1 MTSTETRQDGAKIN
15 WLGIDGPLLW
25 LLYLPLFF
33 IPWFFQLPSTPQI
46 LWAIAG
52 LALFLVL
59 YIRACMAKQNALIA
73 YAAATLLLSFAFIYT
88 DSNWTVISV
97 YAASMVGELR
107 PARRAGIVLAIFA
120 VATALAGMIIQQTP
134 FYWAMGVF
142 LMVMIG
148 IANISRAML
157 EDKNR
162 ALASAQDEVKQ
173 MAATAERERI
183 GRDLHDLLGRTL
195 TLIAIKADLAAKLSP
210 RDAAKAEAEM
220 REVAAAARDAL
231 AEVRA
236 AVAGMTGATLGR
248 EIASSQ
254 AALAAAG
261 IACVVDAD
269 AEQIDQG
276 ASAVL
281 AMTLREAITNVIR
294 HSGARSCRIALTRGA
309 NGLELTVTDD
319 GDGEAV
325 REGGGI
331 GGVRSRLA
339 AAGGGL
345 SVTGGA
351 EGTQLVARLP
361 LEASA

>member
-1 MTSTETRQDGAKIN
+1 MTKQERQTGAKFN
-15 WLGIDGPLLW
+15 WLSIDSPLLW
-25 LLYLPLFF
+25 LAYLPLFF
-33 IPWFFQLPSTPQI
+33 IPWFWDLPATPQI
-46 LWAIAG
+46 IGAIVG
-52 LALFLVL
+52 LAVFLVL
-59 YIRACMAKQNALIA
+59 YMQGCAARGTALIA
-73 YAAATLLLSFAFIYT
+73 YATATLVLSFALMFT
-88 DSNWTVISV
+88 ASNWTVIAV
-97 YAASMVGELR
+97 YAGAMIGELR
-107 PARRAGIVLAIFA
+107 PARRAGLILGAFA
-120 VATALAGMIIQQTP
+120 VATVAVGLAAQQH
-134 FYWAMGVF
+134 FIYWAMGVF
-142 LMVMIG
+142 LTVMVG
-148 IANISRAML
+148 IANISRAVL

-162 ALASAQDEVKQ
+162 ALAAAHDEVKQ

-248 EIASSQ
+248 EIASAQ

-281 AMTLREAITNVIR
+281 AMTLREAVTNVIR
-294 HSGARSCRIALTRGA
+294 HSGARSCRIVLTRGMG
-309 NGLELTVTDD
+309 GLELTVTDD

-351 EGTQLVARLP
+351 DGTQLVARLP

>member
-1 MTSTETRQDGAKIN
+1 MNKKRQDPTRIE
-15 WLGIDGPLLW
+15 WFSVDGPLLW
-25 LLYLPLFF
+25 LAYLPLFF
-33 IPWFFQLPSTPQI
+33 IPWLFKLPSTPQI
-46 LWAIAG
+46 IAAVIG
-52 LALFLVL
+52 LVVFLAL
-59 YIRACMAKQNALIA
+59 
-73 YAAATLLLSFAFIYT
+73 YAASVTSRGPHRIALATATLLLSFALIFTY
-88 DSNWTVISV
+88 SNWTVITI
-97 YAASMVGELR
+97 YAGAMIGELR
-107 PARRAGIVLAIFA
+107 PSRRAGILVGVFAI
-120 VATALAGMIIQQTP
+120 ATLTVGLISQQHF
-134 FYWAMGVF
+134 FYWTMGAF
-142 LMVMIG
+142 LMVMVG
-148 IANISRAML
+148 IANISRAAL
-157 EDKNR
+157 EDKNV

-173 MAATAERERI
+173 LAATAERERI

-210 RDAAKAEAEM
+210 RDPAKAESEM

-236 AVAGMTGATLGR
+236 AVAGMTGATLSR

-261 IACVVDAD
+261 IACVIDAD

-294 HSGARSCRIALTRGA
+294 HSGARTCRIALTRGA
-309 NGLELTVTDD
+309 NGLELAVTDD

-339 AAGGGL
+339 AVGGGL
-345 SVTGGA
+345 SLTGGA

-361 LEASA
+361 LAASA

>member
-1 MTSTETRQDGAKIN
+1 MTNQERQDRVNVK
-15 WLGIDGPLLW
+15 WLSVDSPLLW
-25 LLYLPLFF
+25 LAYLPLFF
-33 IPWFFQLPSTPQI
+33 IPWLWDLPSTPQTI
-46 LWAIAG
+46 TAIAG
-52 LALFLVL
+52 LIVFLVL
-59 YIRACMAKQNALIA
+59 YIRSCRAQGTTLVA
-73 YAAATLLLSFAFIYT
+73 YATATLLLSFALMFT
-88 DSNWTVISV
+88 GSNWTVIAV
-97 YAASMVGELR
+97 YAGAMIGELR
-107 PARRAGIVLAIFA
+107 PARRAGIILSTFA
-120 VATALAGMIIQQTP
+120 VATVAVGLGAQQH
-134 FYWAMGVF
+134 FIYWAMGVF
-142 LMVMIG
+142 LTVMVG
-148 IANISRAML
+148 IANISRSML

-162 ALASAQDEVKQ
+162 ALATAQDEVKQ

-195 TLIAIKADLAAKLSP
+195 TLIAIKADLAAKLNT
-210 RDAAKAEAEM
+210 RDPTKAEAEM

-248 EIASSQ
+248 EIASAQ

-261 IACVVDAD
+261 IACIVEGD
-269 AEQIDQG
+269 AEHIEQG

-294 HSGARSCRIALTRGA
+294 HSGARTCRITLTRGA
-309 NGLELTVTDD
+309 NGLQLTVSDD

-351 EGTQLVARLP
+351 EGTHLVARLP
-361 LEASA
+361 LEAPA